1 LIDTGRLRATSKH
14 LVTARAKDRF
24 NVKKSIISALTV
36 VAVFCAGT
44 LLQSCS
50 DTGSQTTYT
59 TSSDP
64 GYGYAPTE
72 TTTTTT
78 TTNNQPDSVVGAT
91 GNAVGTIVEA
101 PFEIVGDALGVIF

>member
-1 LIDTGRLRATSKH
+1 M
-14 LVTARAKDRF
+14 
-24 NVKKSIISALTV
+24 KKSMISALTV
-36 VAVFCAGT
+36 VAVFFAGT

-64 GYGYAPTE
+64 GYGYGNSPSE

-78 TTNNQPDSVVGAT
+78 YSNNQPDSVVGAT

-101 PFEIVGDALGVIF
+101 PFEIVSDALGVIF

>member
-1 LIDTGRLRATSKH
+1 LDTL
-14 LVTARAKDRF
+14 RAKDKHI
-24 NVKKSIISALTV
+24 VKKSIISALTV

-64 GYGYAPTE
+64 GYGYGNSPSE

-78 TTNNQPDSVVGAT
+78 YSNNQPDSVVGAT
-91 GNAVGTIVEA
+91 GNAVGTIVAA
-101 PFEIVGDALGVIF
+101 PFEIVGDALGIIF

>member
-1 LIDTGRLRATSKH
+1 M
-14 LVTARAKDRF
+14 
-24 NVKKSIISALTV
+24 KKSIISALTV

-64 GYGYAPTE
+64 GYGY
-72 TTTTTT
+72 
-78 TTNNQPDSVVGAT
+78 
-91 GNAVGTIVEA
+91 GNSPSENHHDYHLQQQSAG
-101 PFEIVGDALGVIF
+101 